1 MDANSTGEGGLSDSD
16 FGISTLN
23 YICRNAKCD
32 FIPSLMMVKVYNF
45 AAITSTNAGPD
56 IVHLFFHI
64 LRVSHVSDTEKKHF
78 NKGCLPQ

>member
-23 YICRNAKCD
+23 YCCRNAKAA
-32 FIPSLMMVKVYNF
+32 FILSFMIVKVYNF

-56 IVHLFFHI
+56 IVHLRI
-64 LRVSHVSDTEKKHF
+64 SRI
-78 NKGCLPQ
+78 